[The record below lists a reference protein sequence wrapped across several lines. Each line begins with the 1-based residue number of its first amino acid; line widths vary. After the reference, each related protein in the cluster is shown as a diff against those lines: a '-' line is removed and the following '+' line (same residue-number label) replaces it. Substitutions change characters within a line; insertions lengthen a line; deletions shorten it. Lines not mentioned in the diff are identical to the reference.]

1 MLGSAPSIEQLIG
14 SIVALVVGLTFHEFS
29 HAAVADSLGDHRP
42 RAMGRLTLNPLPHI
56 DPLGAIMLVVAGF
69 GWAKPVMINPIALR
83 NGRTGLAMVAAA
95 GPIANVIVAVV
106 AAVIYRVLGL
116 GGVGIDTVDQILA
129 WVVLLNMTLAVFNL
143 LPIPP
148 LDGYN
153 VALAFLPPRQ
163 ALFLSRYGQY
173 GVFVLLGLVLLN
185 YVGTPV
191 DPLGWILYAA
201 SVLGGLL
208 LGVP

>member
-1 MLGSAPSIEQLIG
+1 MLGAPSFEQILG

-56 DPLGAIMLVVAGF
+56 DPLGAVMLVIAGF
-69 GWAKPVMINPIALR
+69 GWAKPVMINPAALR

-95 GPIANVIVAVV
+95 GPIANVVVAVLS
-106 AAVIYRVLGL
+106 AVLFRSLDLLGL
-116 GGVGIDTVDQILA
+116 DNDFVMTTIA
-129 WVVLLNMTLAVFNL
+129 WVVLLNMVLALFNL

-153 VALAFLPPRQ
+153 VALAFLPPAPAMLIR
-163 ALFLSRYGQY
+163 RYGQY
-173 GVFVLLGLVLLN
+173 GIFLLLGLVILN
-185 YVGTPV
+185 AMESPI
-191 DPLGWILYAA
+191 DPLGWIFRVA
-201 SVLGGLL
+201 SYIGGIL
-208 LGVP
+208 LGA

>member
-1 MLGSAPSIEQLIG
+1 MLGSAPSVEQLLG
-14 SIVALVVGLTFHEFS
+14 SIIALVVGLTFHEFS

-69 GWAKPVMINPIALR
+69 GWAKPVMINPAALR

-95 GPIANVIVAVV
+95 GPIANVVVAVL
-106 AAVIYRVLGL
+106 AAVLFRVLDL
-116 GGVGIDTVDQILA
+116 AAIGGTTAMTIIA
-129 WVVLLNMTLAVFNL
+129 WVVLLNMVLAVFNL

-173 GVFVLLGLVLLN
+173 GIFVLLGLVVLN
-185 YVGTPV
+185 YVGSPI
-191 DPLGWILYAA
+191 DPLGWILGIA
-201 SVLGGLL
+201 SFLGGIL
-208 LGVP
+208 LGV

>member
-1 MLGSAPSIEQLIG
+1 MLGSAPSVEQLVG
-14 SIVALVVGLTFHEFS
+14 SIIALVVGLTFHEFS

-69 GWAKPVMINPIALR
+69 GWAKPVMINPVALR

-95 GPIANVIVAVV
+95 GPIANVVVAVL
-106 AAVIYRVLGL
+106 AAVLFRVLDLAGI
-116 GGVGIDTVDQILA
+116 GGTTAMTIIA
-129 WVVLLNMTLAVFNL
+129 WVVLLNMVLAVFNL

-173 GVFVLLGLVLLN
+173 GIFVLLGLVVLN
-185 YVGTPV
+185 YVGSPI
-191 DPLGWILYAA
+191 DPLGWILGIA
-201 SVLGGLL
+201 SFLGGIL
-208 LGVP
+208 LGV